1 MLELDLKEK
10 RFGDEVVLSDIS
22 LQLNQGERLAILGPS
37 GVGKTTLLRIIAG
50 LDTEFSGSLKAP
62 DNVGLMF
69 QSPNLLLWRN
79 VHDNLAIFHPK
90 ASAEAIDQ
98 ALLDVGLAGK
108 SLHYPHQLSLGQQRR
123 LALAR
128 CFLTKDD
135 LICLDEPFA
144 SLDDSLRLEMRELTD
159 RLLQHRALI
168 IVTHFAG
175 DAEALGC
182 QILNLS
188 ASPL

>member
-1 MLELDLKEK
+1 MLKLNLKEK
-10 RFGDEVVLSDIS
+10 HFGDEVVLSKIS
-22 LQLNQGERLAILGPS
+22 IQLKKGERLAILGPS

-50 LDTEFSGSLKAP
+50 LDSDFSGSLSAP

-79 VHDNLAIFHPK
+79 AHDNLAIFHPK
-90 ASAEAIDQ
+90 ASSQSVEK

-128 CFLTKDD
+128 CFLADD
-135 LICLDEPFA
+135 ELICLDEPFA
-144 SLDDSLRLEMRELTD
+144 SLDDSLRLDMRELTD

-168 IVTHFAG
+168 LVTHFAG

-188 ASPL
+188 AKLP